1 MDNRELERK
10 IASSYRNIAPDILD
24 SVLEHCD
31 EQKGRIIIMQENKKK
46 TSIIRY
52 LAGMAAALLLVFG
65 GAGFYRGNHAVA
77 ARVMLDVNP
86 GIGISVNKNEKVLE
100 VKPYNEDAKTVIGNM
115 DFSGSSLDVT
125 LNALVGSM
133 LRNGYISE
141 DANSILI
148 SVDSNDRAAGQAMQ
162 KRLMNEVSGI
172 MESGNVTGAVL
183 GQTVKEED
191 AELEKLAEQYGITV
205 GKAKLIHQITTQNT
219 LYTFADLV
227 PLTINELNLI
237 SESGGT
243 KLENIES
250 IGTASSS
257 AYIGEERAANAA
269 LEHAQVSAENAERI
283 RVELDWEK
291 GVMIYEV
298 DFDAAG
304 FEYEVDVN
312 AETGEVLK
320 FDRERDDDYRA
331 PVSPKPPEQK
341 SPAAQ
346 GEPSAQGKPAVPE
359 TPTAQKEADA
369 AEAPAVA
376 QTSSDERLSREAAAK
391 SAALS
396 HAGVEE
402 KDVDWCSCEPDHKRG
417 IRIYEI
423 EFAAGGIE
431 YEYDVNA
438 ETAEVIRYS
447 KERDD
452 DYRALK
458 PEKSPVPATDSN
470 NSVASD
476 AKSGDVGEAA
486 AKAAA
491 LEHAGVSEIWD
502 YECERDFERGRSV
515 YEISFK
521 SGGYEYDYEISAA
534 DGSIL
539 KHEKERD

>member
-1 MDNRELERK
+1 MENRELERK

-52 LAGMAAALLLVFG
+52 LAGLAAVLLLVVG

-86 GIGISVNKNEKVLE
+86 GIGISVNRNEKVLE
-100 VKPYNEDAKTVIGNM
+100 VKPYNEDAKNVIGNM

-148 SVDSNDRAAGQAMQ
+148 SVDSRDRAAGQAMQ
-162 KRLMNEVSGI
+162 TRLMNEVSGI

-205 GKAKLIHQITTQNT
+205 GKAKLIDQITTQNT

-243 KLENIES
+243 KLENIDS

-257 AYIGEERAANAA
+257 AYIGEESAVNAA
-269 LEHAQVSAENAERI
+269 LERAQVGAENAERV

-298 DFDAAG
+298 DFDADG

-312 AETGEVLK
+312 AETGDVLK

-331 PVSPKPPEQK
+331 PVSPKPQQK
-341 SPAAQ
+341 QPAQESPAAQ
-346 GEPSAQGKPAVPE
+346 SEPSAPEAPA
-359 TPTAQKEADA
+359 AQKEDA
-369 AEAPAVA
+369 AAKAPAA
-376 QTSSDERLSREAAAK
+376 PQTSSDDRLSREAAAK
-391 SAALS
+391 SAAFR

-402 KDVDWCSCEPDHKRG
+402 KDVDWCTCEPDHKRG
-417 IRIYEI
+417 IRIFEI
-423 EFAAGGIE
+423 EFTSGGIE
-431 YEYDVNA
+431 YEYDINA

-452 DYRALK
+452 DYRAPK
-458 PEKSPVPATDSN
+458 PAKSPAPAQNPN
-470 NSVASD
+470 NSAPSD
-476 AKSGDVGEAA
+476 AKSGDVGESA

-534 DGSIL
+534 EGSVL